1 MNVLALW
8 CVVLL
13 QSVMVVRGNKADY
26 VKTESFK
33 RRISSNLLLHVTQLY
48 LQRGAFD
55 FYVHR
60 QDDGVHPLRLS
71 VRRRLKTTC
80 WMTAGDD

>member
-1 MNVLALW
+1 MLGYL
-8 CVVLL
+8 VLL
-13 QSVMVVRGNKADY
+13 QSVMVVRGNKA
-26 VKTESFK
+26 VKVKAESFK
-33 RRISSNLLLHVTQLY
+33 RRISSDLLLHVTQLY

-60 QDDGVHPLRLS
+60 QEDGVQPLRLC

-80 WMTAGDD
+80 RMTAGDD